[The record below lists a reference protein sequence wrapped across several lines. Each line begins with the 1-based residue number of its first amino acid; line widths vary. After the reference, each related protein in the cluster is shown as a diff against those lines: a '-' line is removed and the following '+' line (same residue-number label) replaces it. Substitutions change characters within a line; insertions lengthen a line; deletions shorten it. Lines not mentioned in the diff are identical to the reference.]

1 MKPINRHAHSTTPI
15 GVIVLTFVPM
25 SKSVEAPPIKV
36 IKELSLPPYE
46 SEVLPNGMA
55 LYMLK
60 GGSEPVMRMEVVFRA
75 GATYESKSAVAEFM
89 AGLMSEGTQSM
100 VSAQLAERIESL
112 GATLF
117 TRGGVDTTR
126 IRLLT
131 LTRFF
136 PDLIEVVDEVIK
148 APAFDPGEL
157 KVYADN
163 KVERLKIDMKKNE
176 VLAYRHLTESIFGLR
191 HPYGKNVVPED
202 YLAITP
208 EDLRNHHTKHIVP
221 QKGMVLVSGLF
232 GDKETELIR
241 NTIGSW
247 NPNHTNGSAV
257 LESYPEDSKTGYLE
271 FKGPQV
277 HQAAIRIGRR
287 LFPQAHPDFNGL
299 FVLNTILG
307 GYFGSRLMMEIREN
321 QGLTYGIYSS
331 VDSFASDG
339 CFYIST
345 ETATDNTSKVIEAI
359 QKEMLKLQQELIPA
373 EELDMARNYLMGHLM
388 TQIDGPFSTLDYI
401 KSMKIEHL
409 EDSSFASMV
418 ETIQHITP
426 NQLQELAVRYLDLA
440 DWVTIVVK

>member
-1 MKPINRHAHSTTPI
+1 
-15 GVIVLTFVPM
+15 M

-36 IKELSLPPYE
+36 IKELSLPGYE
-46 SEVLPNGMA
+46 TEVLPNGMP

-75 GATYESKSAVAEFM
+75 GATYESKSSVAEFM
-89 AGLMSEGTQSM
+89 AGLMSEGTQTM

-117 TRGGVDTTR
+117 TRGGVDTAR
-126 IRLLT
+126 VRLLT

-136 PDLIEVVDEVIK
+136 PELIDVVNEVIS

-163 KVERLKIDMKKNE
+163 KVERLKIDLKKNE
-176 VLAYRHLTESIFGLR
+176 VLAYRHLTESIFGLH

-208 EDLRNHHTKHIVP
+208 DDLRNHHTQHIIP
-221 QKGMVLVSGLF
+221 QKGMVFVSGSF

-247 NPNHTNGSAV
+247 NPNHSNGSAV
-257 LESYPEDSKTGYLE
+257 LGSYPDDSKTGYQE

-287 LFPQAHPDFNGL
+287 LFPQAHPDFDGL

-331 VDSFASDG
+331 VDSFAADG

-359 QKEMLKLQQELIPA
+359 QQEMRKLQQELIPV

-409 EDSSFASMV
+409 EDSSFAGMV
-418 ETIQHITP
+418 ETIQQITP
-426 NQLQELAVRYLDLA
+426 NQLRELAVRYLDPA